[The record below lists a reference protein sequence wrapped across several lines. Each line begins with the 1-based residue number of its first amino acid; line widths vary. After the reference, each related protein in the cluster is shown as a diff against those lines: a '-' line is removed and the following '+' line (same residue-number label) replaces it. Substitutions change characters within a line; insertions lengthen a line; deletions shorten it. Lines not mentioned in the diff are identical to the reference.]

1 MMNSERRKA
10 RFMSSHPDRDTEA
23 PISTTLSLS
32 PVQPSSWMILRV
44 WMAAGGQSFGGGV
57 ATLALIRRA
66 VVEEHRWLTANEFT
80 RDWALCQM
88 APGINLFAL
97 AILIGRR
104 LAGVKG
110 IFLALLGLL
119 LPSVTMALLITAF
132 FAHIHRMEAVQAA
145 LRGII
150 PATVG
155 LGLLTA
161 AQMARPLLAISRR
174 EGSTS
179 LLWSIFLLI
188 GSGLA
193 VIFVN
198 LSVILVLCVSGLMGA
213 VFSWWR
219 SRAWRERKEA
229 QK

>member
-1 MMNSERRKA
+1 
-10 RFMSSHPDRDTEA
+10 MSSHPDQDTA
-23 PISTTLSLS
+23 TPISTALSLS
-32 PVQPSSWMILRV
+32 PAQPSSWMILRV
-44 WMAAGGQSFGGGV
+44 WLAAGGQSFGGGV

-66 VVEEHRWLTANEFT
+66 VVEERRWLTPDEFT

-97 AILIGRR
+97 ATLIGRR

-132 FAHIHRMEAVQAA
+132 FARIHRLEVAQAA

-161 AQMARPLLAISRR
+161 VQMARPLLATSRR

-179 LLWSIFLLI
+179 LLWSVLLLV

-193 VIFVN
+193 VTLAN

-213 VFSWWR
+213 IFSWWR
-219 SRAWRERKEA
+219 HRARMEREETRK
-229 QK
+229 

>member
-1 MMNSERRKA
+1 
-10 RFMSSHPDRDTEA
+10 MSSHPDQDTVT

-32 PVQPSSWMILRV
+32 LEQPSSWTILRV
-44 WMAAGGQSFGGGV
+44 WLAAGGQSFGGGV

-66 VVEEHRWLTANEFT
+66 VVEEHRWLTPDEFT

-132 FAHIHRMEAVQAA
+132 FAHIHRLETTQAV

-161 AQMARPLLAISRR
+161 AQMARPLLATSRR

-179 LLWSIFLLI
+179 LLWSILLLI

-193 VIFVN
+193 VTLVN

-213 VFSWWR
+213 VFSWWQYCVR
-219 SRAWRERKEA
+219 REKEETRK
-229 QK
+229 